1 MNRQIILEAFRQ
13 ENSYILIL
21 ILIADADYHYHS
33 YYLMPSDSSHDK
45 KILVFA
51 QPKLEINNRNCN
63 FYLYL

>member
-33 YYLMPSDSSHDK
+33 YYLM
-45 KILVFA
+45 FA
-51 QPKLEINNRNCN
+51 PTQVMIKN
-63 FYLYL
+63 FGICST

>member
-33 YYLMPSDSSHDK
+33 YYLM
-45 KILVFA
+45 FA
-51 QPKLEINNRNCN
+51 LTQVMIKN
-63 FYLYL
+63 FGICST